1 LVSLDRR
8 AKHKATLRVSPPGWL
23 TITAVAFL
31 LSGGAMS
38 DPQLAGFHY
47 SVLTDPES
55 QWKVHELSYRDA
67 KGPGRTVIARI
78 VPAGGSNLVS
88 LEVDGTEML
97 RTPPK
102 ISQAAGV
109 GYGIPILYP
118 TPNRVRDSRFMFDGR
133 TFQFK
138 PNERSNFIHGLVNR
152 AEWKADPP
160 VMRSD
165 GVSLKTYI
173 DFDQKSPNFSLFPIL
188 NRLTMTYALATDGIL
203 MGFAVENRD
212 GRPLPFGFGL
222 HPYFRIL
229 GDRGQTYLQVP
240 AERHMEAE
248 GLLPTG
254 KLQSLEGAPFDL
266 RQPTSLADL
275 KLDDVYW
282 GMVPERPAGYEFRDR
297 GIRVTLE
304 ASELFT
310 HAVVY
315 TPQGRPYFC
324 IENQTCSTDAHNL
337 HGQGFER
344 EAHLIVLKPGES
356 ATGSVRIRVGKL

>member
-1 LVSLDRR
+1 
-8 AKHKATLRVSPPGWL
+8 
-23 TITAVAFL
+23 
-31 LSGGAMS
+31 MS

-67 KGPGRTVIARI
+67 KSPGRTVIARI

-138 PNERSNFIHGLVNR
+138 RNERSNFIHGLVNR
-152 AEWKADPP
+152 AEWKSDPP

-203 MGFAVENRD
+203 MSFTVENRD
-212 GRPLPFGFGL
+212 GRPLPFGFL
-222 HPYFRIL
+222 PNVTWKRK
-229 GDRGQTYLQVP
+229 DSCPP
-240 AERHMEAE
+240 ASCR
-248 GLLPTG
+248 
-254 KLQSLEGAPFDL
+254 
-266 RQPTSLADL
+266 
-275 KLDDVYW
+275 
-282 GMVPERPAGYEFRDR
+282 
-297 GIRVTLE
+297 
-304 ASELFT
+304 AS
-310 HAVVY
+310 
-315 TPQGRPYFC
+315 R
-324 IENQTCSTDAHNL
+324 
-337 HGQGFER
+337 
-344 EAHLIVLKPGES
+344 AHLSTCASPHRWG
-356 ATGSVRIRVGKL
+356 T